1 MLLVMGRKQELCS
14 ENPIRAAPTNKPS
27 LSTNDNDANSY
38 RVRVSKR
45 KEILWGS
52 TLLALIFLIA
62 SQFVRSGKLQGYKRS
77 SLPTKVLDIRQR
89 FVRSN
94 NTIVTAYYQLKTNR
108 HGGRND
114 YFELMENLFSND
126 DPMIIFKS
134 HDLVANLTTIR
145 HQRQP
150 PNRTLIIPLELQY
163 TEIASLLPIGR
174 WEEIG
179 MLMNAKQGV
188 DTHEVYWIWHAKFE
202 LLKRALDLNPF
213 QSNFFAWYDAGMV
226 RWDRYVNT
234 TLIQR
239 IPPELPDTRMMV
251 LTVDPITTRGPHMM
265 GGGIFGGYQ
274 PAIENFYS
282 RYKESVQEYGNSSRI
297 RRHKILSSE
306 QRLMHRVC
314 ATISGLCFVV
324 NAAKMYGSVDRVN
337 DYFYMLPFLNQKDY
351 AFLKRRGMVSNFTL
365 P

>member
-126 DPMIIFKS
+126 DPMIIFTS

-213 QSNFFAWYDAGMV
+213 QSNFFAWYDAGM
-226 RWDRYVNT
+226 
-234 TLIQR
+234 
-239 IPPELPDTRMMV
+239 
-251 LTVDPITTRGPHMM
+251 
-265 GGGIFGGYQ
+265 
-274 PAIENFYS
+274 
-282 RYKESVQEYGNSSRI
+282 I
-297 RRHKILSSE
+297 R
-306 QRLMHRVC
+306 
-314 ATISGLCFVV
+314 
-324 NAAKMYGSVDRVN
+324 
-337 DYFYMLPFLNQKDY
+337 
-351 AFLKRRGMVSNFTL
+351 
-365 P
+365 